1 VKIADAFET
10 GMKYFN
16 TFGRN
21 PVSCAIGST
30 VLDIVIEEGLQ
41 RHAKDIGHYFH
52 QQLLAVQN
60 SHEIIGD
67 VRAQGLYLGLELV
80 TDRVTKEPATAA
92 AFAVTELMKE
102 EGVIVF
108 PNGVYDNVLK
118 IKPPMVFQ
126 RNHVDLYCEALDPVL
141 DQLPR

>member
-1 VKIADAFET
+1 MRSSA
-10 GMKYFN
+10 
-16 TFGRN
+16 TFG
-21 PVSCAIGST
+21 
-30 VLDIVIEEGLQ
+30 
-41 RHAKDIGHYFH
+41 
-52 QQLLAVQN
+52 
-60 SHEIIGD
+60 
-67 VRAQGLYLGLELV
+67 AQGLYLGVELV

-126 RNHVDLYCEALDPVL
+126 RNHVDLYCEALDLVL

>member
-1 VKIADAFET
+1 VAVGLGDVF
-10 GMKYFN
+10 
-16 TFGRN
+16 
-21 PVSCAIGST
+21 
-30 VLDIVIEEGLQ
+30 VIEDGLQ
-41 RHAKDIGHYFH
+41 QHAKDIGHYFH

-67 VRAQGLYLGLELV
+67 GRAQGPYLGVELV

-92 AFAVTELMKE
+92 FAVTELMKE
-102 EGVIVF
+102 QGVIAF
-108 PNGVYDNVLK
+108 PNGVYANVLK

-126 RNHVDLYCEALDPVL
+126 RNHVDLYCEALDRVL

>member
-1 VKIADAFET
+1 
-10 GMKYFN
+10 
-16 TFGRN
+16 
-21 PVSCAIGST
+21 
-30 VLDIVIEEGLQ
+30 
-41 RHAKDIGHYFH
+41 
-52 QQLLAVQN
+52 VQN

-80 TDRVTKEPATAA
+80 TDRVTKEPVTAA

-102 EGVIVF
+102 QGVIVF

-126 RNHVDLYCEALDPVL
+126 RNHVDLYCEALDRVL